1 MSEHVATLTAMRTPF
16 AYLDAGS
23 ASAIVS
29 MILGGV
35 AALGVAV
42 RYRWNQLLRFLKIRK
57 PDEDE
62 QATVA
67 SPSSEVPVD
76 AAEKEPVGTIK

>member
-1 MSEHVATLTAMRTPF
+1 MRAVL

-35 AALGVAV
+35 AAIGVFL
-42 RYRWNQLLRFLKIRK
+42 RYRWNQFLVFLKIRK
-57 PDEDE
+57 PLEDE
-62 QATVA
+62 EPTVTPA
-67 SPSSEVPVD
+67 SPEASADE
-76 AAEKEPVGTIK
+76 AEKEPVGTIK

>member
-1 MSEHVATLTAMRTPF
+1 MRPLF

-35 AALGVAV
+35 AAVGVAV
-42 RYRWNQLLRFLKIRK
+42 RYRWNQILRVLRIRK
-57 PDEDE
+57 R
-62 QATVA
+62 
-67 SPSSEVPVD
+67 
-76 AAEKEPVGTIK
+76 EK

>member
-1 MSEHVATLTAMRTPF
+1 MRTPF

-35 AALGVAV
+35 AAIGVAV
-42 RYRWNQLLRFLKIRK
+42 RYRWNQLLRLLKIRK
-57 PDEDE
+57 PE
-62 QATVA
+62 QEA
-67 SPSSEVPVD
+67 SAAAPVEPQ
-76 AAEKEPVGTIK
+76 AAEPREPVESR

>member
-1 MSEHVATLTAMRTPF
+1 MRTLF

-35 AALGVAV
+35 AAIGVAV
-42 RYRWNQLLRFLKIRK
+42 RYRWNQLLRVLRIRK
-57 PDEDE
+57 RD
-62 QATVA
+62 
-67 SPSSEVPVD
+67 
-76 AAEKEPVGTIK
+76 K

>member
-1 MSEHVATLTAMRTPF
+1 MRTLF

-23 ASAIVS
+23 ASAIVT

-42 RYRWNQLLRFLKIRK
+42 RYRWNQLLVALKIRK
-57 PDEDE
+57 PLEDE
-62 QATVA
+62 ETPVA
-67 SPSSEVPVD
+67 SSTEAPVD
-76 AAEKEPVGTIK
+76 AAEKEPVGTPK

>member
-1 MSEHVATLTAMRTPF
+1 MRPLF

-35 AALGVAV
+35 AALGVAI

-57 PDEDE
+57 DDE
-62 QATVA
+62 APAA
-67 SPSSEVPVD
+67 SPTHAEAD
-76 AAEKEPVGTIK
+76 AEPAPREPLETK

>member
-1 MSEHVATLTAMRTPF
+1 MEHGGIVARRYPGRDADLF

-35 AALGVAV
+35 AAIGVAV
-42 RYRWNQLLRFLKIRK
+42 RYRWNQLLR
-57 PDEDE
+57 P
-62 QATVA
+62 
-67 SPSSEVPVD
+67 
-76 AAEKEPVGTIK
+76 

>member
-1 MSEHVATLTAMRTPF
+1 MRTPF

-29 MILGGV
+29 IVLGGF

-42 RYRWNQLLRFLKIRK
+42 RYRWNKLLVFLKIRK
-57 PDEDE
+57 PQEE
-62 QATVA
+62 QTAPEPA
-67 SPSSEVPVD
+67 SVTPAGE
-76 AAEKEPVGTIK
+76 AEKEPVGTK

>member
-1 MSEHVATLTAMRTPF
+1 MSEHVATLTAMRTLF

-35 AALGVAV
+35 AALGVAL
-42 RYRWNQLLRFLKIRK
+42 RYRWNQILVA
-57 PDEDE
+57 PQDP
-62 QATVA
+62 QAPRGA
-67 SPSSEVPVD
+67 GAGARRS
-76 AAEKEPVGTIK
+76 ARRG

>member
-1 MSEHVATLTAMRTPF
+1 MRPLF

-35 AALGVAV
+35 AAIGVAL
-42 RYRWNQLLRFLKIRK
+42 RYRWNQFLTFLKIRK
-57 PDEDE
+57 PEDQE
-62 QATVA
+62 PTAVAT
-67 SPSSEVPVD
+67 PP
-76 AAEKEPVGTIK
+76 AEAEPAREPVESK

>member
-1 MSEHVATLTAMRTPF
+1 MSEHVATLTAMRTLF

-35 AALGVAV
+35 AALGVAL
-42 RYRWNQLLRFLKIRK
+42 RYRWNQFLVFLKIRK
-57 PDEDE
+57 PLEDRSRSPPLSPPRLRK
-62 QATVA
+62 
-67 SPSSEVPVD
+67 SPSAPSD
-76 AAEKEPVGTIK
+76 GG

>member
-1 MSEHVATLTAMRTPF
+1 MRTPF

-35 AALGVAV
+35 AAIGVAL
-42 RYRWNQLLRFLKIRK
+42 RYRWNQLLVALKIRK
-57 PDEDE
+57 PVEERDPEPSA
-62 QATVA
+62 QPA
-67 SPSSEVPVD
+67 SE
-76 AAEKEPVGTIK
+76 AEKEPVTTK

>member
-1 MSEHVATLTAMRTPF
+1 MRTPF

-42 RYRWNQLLRFLKIRK
+42 RYRWNQLLTFLKIRK
-57 PDEDE
+57 PEEE
-62 QATVA
+62 QTAEPVA
-67 SPSSEVPVD
+67 QPTE
-76 AAEKEPVGTIK
+76 AAEKEPVGTK